1 MPFLRFSLFGILL
14 VSIFQ
19 LSSYGQP
26 NSNQLANETALT
38 ISGRVMLNGK
48 TVEKIK
54 VSIFRENLF
63 VDSIFTGPNGKFN
76 YDLIVNSNYALIFDN
91 SGKYKKTLVVETFIP
106 DDISEIKPYRCIIRL
121 DAEFVDDPKNA
132 EIYVDFP
139 IGIVKFDEESGLFEL
154 DYHYSRSRI
163 REVK

>member
-1 MPFLRFSLFGILL
+1 MPFLRLSLFGVLL

-19 LSSYGQP
+19 LSSYSQP
-26 NSNQLANETALT
+26 NSNQLAPENVLT
-38 ISGRVMLNGK
+38 ISGRVMLYGK
-48 TVEKIK
+48 TIDSIK
-54 VSIFRENLF
+54 VSIFRENIY

-76 YDLIVNSNYALIFDN
+76 YDLIVNTNYALTFDN
-91 SGKYKKTLVVETFIP
+91 SGKSKKTLVVETFIP
-106 DDISEIKPYRCIIRL
+106 NGITEIKPYRCIIRL

-132 EIYVDFP
+132 EIYMDFP
-139 IGIVKFDEESGLFEL
+139 IGIVKFDQESGLFDL